1 MISFKKMQ
9 TFSSDI
15 VNDNNWGIASSQER
29 ETINKNKILTR
40 NIKKNSLDKNI
51 LRVRSN
57 ENEIYLKKMNII
69 DKLTYRKIE
78 KEIKDFKDLT
88 NRIYYKNS
96 NSVNK

>member
-1 MISFKKMQ
+1 MISLKKMQ

-15 VNDNNWGIASSQER
+15 VNDNNWGITPSQER
-29 ETINKNKILTR
+29 ETINTNKILTR

-69 DKLTYRKIE
+69 DKLSYRKIE